1 MGIKVRKKSQSV
13 TLANCGNLIP
23 MSIRED
29 NGISSVRVKSANI
42 GRNIKGEGNY
52 LAYH

>member
-1 MGIKVRKKSQSV
+1 MGVKVRKKNQGI
-13 TLANCGNLIP
+13 TLANCGNLSP
-23 MSIRED
+23 LSIRED

-52 LAYH
+52 LAYY